1 MTSALFDVGTTMR
14 RSRRIAAVVITAVLI
29 LALAGCC
36 NMSRRPIPGICATD
50 VARTG

>member
-1 MTSALFDVGTTMR
+1 MR
-14 RSRRIAAVVITAVLI
+14 RSRRIAAVVIAAVLV
-29 LALAGCC
+29 LALSGCC